1 MSQST
6 VDARSNR
13 AELLARAERAPHA
26 LSMFADVSERLRRL
40 LPYDAAVWR
49 VTDPET
55 GIMTAPVHAENIDDK
70 GCANYWE
77 IELFTERV
85 NLYSELAQA
94 PVPVAGLRASTAGD
108 PGRSAVYRDFMCP
121 RGLHDELRVVLRVGG
136 RPQGTV
142 SLFRSRGRRAFDSDD
157 TAFVSSLVTPLAK
170 RLRSY
175 AEPRPAGPPP
185 AVPNGADAAA
195 GPGLLFFDPT
205 GALVSVNDEA
215 RLFLAELPAGP
226 SAPSALGLRVPAWLH
241 TVATRARA
249 ASRERD
255 RATAR
260 IRLRTRSGRWLVCH
274 ATCMRQADGSIGG
287 SAVVLEPAKVS
298 DVMPLVADAC
308 ELSARELQV
317 TSCVARGL
325 STEKIAAQLFL
336 SPHTV
341 RDHIKAIFEKT
352 GVSSRGELVGLLFI
366 DHYRPAVAGGEAND
380 AASITKR

>member
-6 VDARSNR
+6 LKAGPGRS
-13 AELLARAERAPHA
+13 ELLARAEHAPDA
-26 LSMFADVSERLRRL
+26 LGMFAEASAQLRRFM
-40 LPYDAAVWR
+40 PFDAAVWR

-55 GIMTAPVHAENIDDK
+55 GIMTAPIHAENIDDK

-77 IELFTERV
+77 IELFAERV

-94 PVPVAGLRASTAGD
+94 PVPVAGLRETTGGE
-108 PGRSAVYRDFMCP
+108 PGHSAIYQDFMRP

-142 SLFRSRGRRAFDSDD
+142 SLFRSRGRRAFDAAD
-157 TAFVSSLVTPLAK
+157 TAFIGSLVTPLAK

-175 AEPRPAGPPP
+175 AEPRRAG
-185 AVPNGADAAA
+185 AVPYMLGVPG
-195 GPGLLFFDPT
+195 GPGLLFFDPS

-215 RLFLAELPAGP
+215 TRYLDELPDGP
-226 SAPSALGLRVPAWLH
+226 SAPTALGLRVPAWLH
-241 TVATRARA
+241 GIATKVRA
-249 ASRERD
+249 AAHERD
-255 RATAR
+255 RGTAR
-260 IRLRTRSGRWLVCH
+260 IRLRTRDGRWLVCH
-274 ATCMRQADGSIGG
+274 ATCMRQADGSLGG

-298 DVMPLVADAC
+298 DVMPLVADAY
-308 ELSARELQV
+308 ELSERELQV
-317 TSCVARGL
+317 TRCVARGL
-325 STEKIAAQLFL
+325 STEKIAGQLFL

-366 DHYRPAVAGGEAND
+366 DHYRPAVTGQEAN
-380 AASITKR
+380 A